1 MKWDNGIQTG
11 CWRIVLEDVYFG
23 RWSRSV
29 YREMI
34 FEQRPELNEGVKP
47 HKDLGRTFQAVE
59 ISSAKAL
66 G

>member
-1 MKWDNGIQTG
+1 MFISEGDQEG
-11 CWRIVLEDVYFG
+11 VYK
-23 RWSRSV
+23 
-29 YREMI
+29 EMI